1 MRSRNFVIGL
11 VSSVVVLAVAI
22 GLLALVRSGDAVE
35 LPDRVDGLV
44 ATDVDGAFTAEAPPE
59 VLARQQAALDTNSE
73 GWSEVLDG
81 ADADTR
87 TYVDPEAQDQ
97 QPTAVIA
104 VAADAGPLIP
114 EPGFVDPE
122 QLGFALPQV
131 ERITDGDVE
140 CLLTRNQPPRAGTD
154 YQPDQAA
161 PDAHLCQ
168 RRGGDLTVRVR
179 STSSDTDAVVDLVDA
194 VWDELG

>member
-11 VSSVVVLAVAI
+11 VSSVVVLAAAI
-22 GLLALVRSGDAVE
+22 GLLALVRAGDDVE
-35 LPDRVDGLV
+35 LPDRVDDLV
-44 ATDVDGAFTAEAPPE
+44 ATDVDGAFSVEPPPE
-59 VLARQQAALDTNSE
+59 AIARQREALDVNSE
-73 GWSEVLDG
+73 GWSEVFDG
-81 ADADTR
+81 AAADSR

-97 QPTAVIA
+97 QPIGVLA

-114 EPGFVDPE
+114 EPGFVDAE

-131 ERITDGDVE
+131 ERTTDGDVE
-140 CLLTRNQPPRAGTD
+140 CLLTRNLPPRAGTD

-168 RRGGDLTVRVR
+168 RTGGGLTVRVR

-194 VWDELG
+194 LWDELG

>member
-44 ATDVDGAFTAEAPPE
+44 ATDVDGAFPAEAPPE

-73 GWSEVLDG
+73 GWSEVFDG

-97 QPTAVIA
+97 QPTAVVA

-140 CLLTRNQPPRAGTD
+140 CLLTRNQPPRAGTT